1 MKFSCE
7 RCGQKYAAAE
17 LSGSRRVHRVPC
29 KACGHLIVVKAE
41 LSEPTTEPRTPA
53 PPAPA
58 ELQASD
64 GGVTRPREVAGT
76 LSPMRAHTA
85 AFEEAVGSRPPLAE
99 YVDLFGDPL
108 SDPPP
113 AEASAPAPAAADPFA
128 PVREAQPPAAEQIP
142 LFPATDPAFRL
153 PAMAR
158 PPPPGRTPFVL
169 LGAGGLVLVGIL
181 AYVLLGG
188 VEAAPPGRERDA
200 RAGTPS
206 SPAAASQ
213 APAAPA
219 QPGGPASAPGAR
231 PARRAS
237 DDRHA
242 RVAERPRERDA
253 KSARERSPSARE
265 RSPQE
270 AEGERG
276 VATPPRQAKGGLA
289 QDEIQQVLASA
300 RRGFDHCI
308 ATTDDT
314 GEVPLD
320 GRRAVLRL
328 FVLNDG
334 AVTSP
339 MLDDAALDG
348 SELGEC
354 LKGAAR
360 AMTFPRSSG
369 QMVRVE
375 VPLVL
380 ARAR

>member
-1 MKFSCE
+1 
-7 RCGQKYAAAE
+7 
-17 LSGSRRVHRVPC
+17 V
-29 KACGHLIVVKAE
+29 
-41 LSEPTTEPRTPA
+41 
-53 PPAPA
+53 
-58 ELQASD
+58 
-64 GGVTRPREVAGT
+64 
-76 LSPMRAHTA
+76 
-85 AFEEAVGSRPPLAE
+85 
-99 YVDLFGDPL
+99 
-108 SDPPP
+108 
-113 AEASAPAPAAADPFA
+113 ADPFA
-128 PVREAQPPAAEQIP
+128 PVREVQPPAAEQIP

-188 VEAAPPGRERDA
+188 VEAAAPGRERDA
-200 RAGTPS
+200 RGGTPS
-206 SPAAASQ
+206 SPAAAAQ

-219 QPGGPASAPGAR
+219 QPAGPASAPGAR
-231 PARRAS
+231 PARRAGG

-242 RVAERPRERDA
+242 RAAERPRERDA

-270 AEGERG
+270 AEGEG
-276 VATPPRQAKGGLA
+276 EVATPPRQAKGGLA
-289 QDEIQQVLASA
+289 EDEIQQVLASA

-314 GEVPLD
+314 GDVPLD